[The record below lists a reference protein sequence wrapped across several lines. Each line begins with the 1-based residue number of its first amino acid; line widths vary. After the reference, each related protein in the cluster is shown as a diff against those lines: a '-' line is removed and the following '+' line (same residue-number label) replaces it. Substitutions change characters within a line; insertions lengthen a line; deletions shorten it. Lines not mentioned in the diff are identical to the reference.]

1 MPNTVSQF
9 FPEFCS
15 LLLCIC
21 VVCVSLNHFVLIK
34 FKAIRMDKWIA
45 CDFTSL
51 LRALVAM

>member
-34 FKAIRMDKWIA
+34 FKAIRMDKWTA

-51 LRALVAM
+51 LGALVAM